1 MVHHT
6 LIHDLR
12 YAGRALRQHPGF
24 AVVAVLSL
32 ALGIGVNTAI
42 FSLIHALL
50 LKSLPVEDP
59 GRLVMVSDPSS
70 AGVSIGTQSGV
81 RSLFTYE
88 EFQRMRERN
97 QVFTGMLAAESSS
110 SRLNAGIGGGPLEEV
125 RTRLVSGDYFATLG
139 VKPLAGRT
147 FTAADDKSPGSDPY
161 VVLSY
166 AYWNK
171 RFGLDAAAL
180 GKTIQIHKTF
190 FTIIGVAPPGF
201 LGETIGD
208 SPDLWLPLMMEPM
221 AKPGR
226 DWLHDDPSK
235 AEKVMW
241 LLVAGRLK
249 PGVTASQ
256 AESSL
261 NVLFQQIVHETAGS
275 NLPPDRTR
283 ELAGQKIKI
292 RPGNRGASSMRDE
305 FGEPLWVLITVVG
318 VVLLIACVNVANL
331 LLARAAARQREI
343 AIRLALGAGRARLIR
358 QLLTESLLLALMGG
372 AIGILFAFWAG
383 NLLVRMVAGGPNP
396 APLDVHPDASILTF
410 TAGVSLL
417 TGLLFGLA
425 PALRA
430 TRVEAGSALKDNSR
444 SVIGSGARITTG
456 KALVIS
462 QVALSLLLLIGAGLF
477 LRTLQNLQNVDLG
490 YPREKLLLV
499 RVDPVTAGYQG
510 ARLAAVFRTLLER
523 FGAIPGVRGV
533 TLSENGLFSGTESGD
548 RISVEGYKPQK
559 RGDDSARFDQVGPL
573 YFSTLGIPMLAGRE
587 IDQRDI
593 ETSARVCVINEAMA
607 RFFFENRNPIGKHIT
622 DEFPDTRTTFQI
634 VGVSK
639 DDRDH
644 RLRGDIPRRFYI
656 PFFQGLGGIPPAANF
671 EIRTFADPNSMVRT
685 VRREVELVDRGL
697 AILNV
702 SPLGELLDR
711 TLTQERL
718 IAQLCTLFGLLALV
732 LACVGLY
739 GVLSYS
745 IARRTNEI
753 GIRMALGALPSSVLG
768 AVLRETL
775 LVVAIG
781 IAAGIPA
788 SFALTRLVSSK
799 LYGLKATD
807 PLTIV
812 AAGVVLIAAAMLA
825 GYLPARRAS
834 RVDPLIALRY
844 E

>member
-1 MVHHT
+1 
-6 LIHDLR
+6 
-12 YAGRALRQHPGF
+12 
-24 AVVAVLSL
+24 
-32 ALGIGVNTAI
+32 
-42 FSLIHALL
+42 
-50 LKSLPVEDP
+50 
-59 GRLVMVSDPSS
+59 
-70 AGVSIGTQSGV
+70 
-81 RSLFTYE
+81 
-88 EFQRMRERN
+88 
-97 QVFTGMLAAESSS
+97 
-110 SRLNAGIGGGPLEEV
+110 
-125 RTRLVSGDYFATLG
+125 
-139 VKPLAGRT
+139 RT

-161 VVLSY
+161 AVLSY

-171 RFGLDAAAL
+171 RFGLDASAL

-305 FGEPLWVLITVVG
+305 FGEPLWVLMTVVG

-417 TGLLFGLA
+417 
-425 PALRA
+425 
-430 TRVEAGSALKDNSR
+430 
-444 SVIGSGARITTG
+444 
-456 KALVIS
+456 
-462 QVALSLLLLIGAGLF
+462 GAGLF

-788 SFALTRLVSSK
+788 AFALTRLVSSK